1 MQLTKLTDYGFKVL
15 IFLANKPEKYLASID
30 EIANTYQ
37 LPKNSVVKVIHQL
50 GKGNIIETRRGKGGG
65 FLLAKKPIDIKISDV
80 VSLLEGD
87 IDVVDCASHNCY
99 LQSSCQ
105 LKGIINKATFA
116 FLDVLKEYSIEN
128 LISHQQHGL
137 FNVVNIEPN
146 EI

>member
-116 FLDVLKEYSIEN
+116 FLDVLKEYSIED